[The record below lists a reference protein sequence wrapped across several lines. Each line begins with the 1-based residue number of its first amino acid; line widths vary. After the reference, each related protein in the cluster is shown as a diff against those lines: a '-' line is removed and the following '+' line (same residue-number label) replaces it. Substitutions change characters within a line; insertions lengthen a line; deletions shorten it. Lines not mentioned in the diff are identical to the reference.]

1 MKKLKLAVLLF
12 FLAFSPLS
20 VMAAS
25 VNLNTASAAELEAL
39 PGIGATKAAAIVQDR
54 ESNGPYASVDDLVR
68 VSGIGEKTV
77 DGLRKDVTV
86 K

>member
-12 FLAFSPLS
+12 CLAFAPLS
-20 VMAAS
+20 VLAAS

-39 PGIGATKAAAIVQDR
+39 PGIGATKAAAIVSDR
-54 ESNGPYASVDDLVR
+54 EANGPYASVDDLSR
-68 VSGIGEKTV
+68 VTGIGEKTV
-77 DGLRKDVTV
+77 DGLRKDVSV